1 MTKLKIPKKYYKIWE
16 EAVPYLEKCRS
27 GDLEH
32 CARIAEEVFR
42 LGGDKNLDL
51 DVLIPVAIFHDIG
64 HSVILPEHFYL
75 ISGPKKEQNSKLVHM
90 LTGAKIA
97 KDILTKI
104 AYPADKIK
112 KIVDLIAI
120 HDNQDRSLF
129 DSEEKIFFHDL
140 DRLDRFSKYTLDTAK
155 DEFGLEPKEALDM
168 LEEKLL
174 PDLIGD
180 DFKAEARKRLEDL
193 KKGTF

>member
-1 MTKLKIPKKYYKIWE
+1 MIKPKIPKKYYKIWE
-16 EAVPYLEKCRS
+16 EAVPYLKKCRS

-42 LGGDKNLDL
+42 LGENKNLDL

-97 KDILTKI
+97 KDILIKLD
-104 AYPADKIK
+104 YPADKIK
-112 KIVDLIAI
+112 KIVELITI
-120 HDNQDRSLF
+120 HDNQDKNLF

-140 DRLDRFSKYTLDTAK
+140 DRMDRFSEYTIKTAK
-155 DEFGLEPKEALDM
+155 DEFGLEPKEALIM

-174 PDLIGD
+174 PDLIRD
-180 DFKAEARKRLEDL
+180 DFRDEARKKIIEL
-193 KKGTF
+193 KKKIF